1 MPTTQAA
8 TSPDLEQERLENIL
22 VELLNIL
29 AGQDRLIVR
38 WPIQDREGR
47 IRSVTRTTRG
57 GVVINVNF

>member
-8 TSPDLEQERLENIL
+8 TSPDLEQERLENIV

-29 AGQDRLIVR
+29 AGQDRLIVHWTR
-38 WPIQDREGR
+38 RGVNGD
-47 IRSVTRTTRG
+47 IRLINRSGG

>member
-8 TSPDLEQERLENIL
+8 TSRDLEQERLENIV

-29 AGQDRLIVR
+29 AGQDRLVVR
-38 WPIQDREGR
+38 WGR
-47 IRSVTRTTRG
+47 RDTTGDIRSVTRTTHG

>member
-8 TSPDLEQERLENIL
+8 TSPDLEQERLENIV

-29 AGQDRLIVR
+29 AGQDRLIVHTPTR
-38 WPIQDREGR
+38 PVNGY
-47 IRSVTRTTRG
+47 IRLINRSGG